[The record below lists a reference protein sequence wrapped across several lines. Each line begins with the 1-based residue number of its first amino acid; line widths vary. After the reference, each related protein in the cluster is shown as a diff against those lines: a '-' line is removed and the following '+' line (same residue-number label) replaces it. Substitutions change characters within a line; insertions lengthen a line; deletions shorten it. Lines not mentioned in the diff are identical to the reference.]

1 MTDDPHAPYAGHEGR
16 VGRVHATSEPWWP
29 PRPTPREGAPNIV
42 VMMCDDL
49 GYADLGCYGSEIPT
63 PQVDRLAAGG
73 VRYTDYHSYPMCS
86 PTRAALLTGL
96 EPHRAGVGHVVH
108 SDPGFPGYAMEL
120 THLAPTLAELLR
132 GAGYQTLMVGKWHLT
147 KDGEQNDAGDR
158 SSWPCQRGFDRYYG
172 VLDAFTNLH
181 HPHRLVEDN
190 HAVRTD
196 RYPEGYYVT
205 DDLTDRAISMV
216 REAKASNPTTPFFL
230 YFSHIAVH
238 APLQA
243 KADDIARHHGRYDD
257 GWDAVRSRRFERQGR
272 LGVLADGAELSPRN
286 TEEGDDVPAWDSL
299 DESRRRLYARY
310 MEVYAAMVDNVD
322 QNLGRLRTALE
333 EMGEW
338 DNTLFLFTSDNG
350 GSREG
355 EAQGTTAYFRTLHW
369 ERLGLPQP
377 FEEDLDRIDRVGGPT
392 TLSHYPRGWA
402 MASNT
407 PFRLYKINAH
417 RGGHSVPLVVS
428 WPAGGVG
435 NDGDGDGGGVGS
447 GSTGGAL
454 RHQYLHVVDL
464 LPTLLEAAG
473 VERPERWNGAP
484 ALPLRGTSALA
495 TLFDSEAPGH
505 VGEVMVECEGHRGY
519 RRDSWEAVAR
529 HPGRTPFSEDRWE
542 LFDMARDPS
551 QVHDLADAHPE
562 LLEELCQAWE
572 RAAWEDQ
579 VFPLDEGTG
588 LRFLVR
594 PPWTEVYERPVT
606 LFPGD
611 TTLERWRAQRLIMW
625 RDCDITATVELSPG
639 DRGVLVAHGDQGGGY
654 VLYLDDTGELV
665 AAHNGY
671 GLEREVR
678 GPVVPPGPHELTL
691 AIGAPGGELWDLSLA
706 VDGATVA
713 SETGFRAL
721 MAMAPFEGI
730 DVGIDRRSPVSWPLY
745 ERHGVFP
752 FTGRLRHVRY
762 QPGQPAPDA
771 PTQFLDMLR
780 EWGRSFE

>member
-1 MTDDPHAPYAGHEGR
+1 MTDDPLAPYAGHEGA
-16 VGRVHATSEPWWP
+16 VGRVHASSQPWWP
-29 PRPTPREGAPNIV
+29 PRATPRQGAPNIV

-63 PQVDRLAAGG
+63 PQVDRLAAEG
-73 VRYTDYHSYPMCS
+73 VRCTDYHSYPMCS

-120 THLAPTLAELLR
+120 TRLAPTLPELLR

-158 SSWPCQRGFDRYYG
+158 SSWPCQRGFDRFYG

-196 RYPEGYYVT
+196 EYPEGYYVT
-205 DDLTDRAISMV
+205 DDLTERAISMV
-216 REAKASNPTTPFFL
+216 REAKASDPTKPFFL
-230 YFSHIAVH
+230 YFSHVAVH

-243 KADDIARHHGRYDD
+243 KADDIARHRGRYDD
-257 GWDAVRSRRFERQGR
+257 GWDAVRQRRFARQHD
-272 LGVLADGAELSPRN
+272 LGLHPEGTELSPRN
-286 TEEGDDVPAWDSL
+286 HEVGDEVPSWDSL
-299 DESRRRLYARY
+299 SEAERRLYARY

-333 EMGEW
+333 DMGEW
-338 DNTLFLFTSDNG
+338 DDTLFLFTSDNG

-355 EAQGTTAYFRTLHW
+355 EARGTTAYFRTLHW
-369 ERLGLPQP
+369 ERLGLEQP
-377 FEEDLDRIDRVGGPT
+377 FEEDLERLDRVGGPT
-392 TLSHYPRGWA
+392 TLPHYPRGWA

-417 RGGHSVPLVVS
+417 RGGTSVPLVVS
-428 WPAGGVG
+428 WPAGGLG
-435 NDGDGDGGGVGS
+435 GEGGG
-447 GSTGGAL
+447 L
-454 RHQYLHVVDL
+454 RNQYLHVVDL
-464 LPTLLEAAG
+464 LPTLLDAAG
-473 VERPERWNGAP
+473 IERPERWDGAP
-484 ALPLRGTSALA
+484 ALPLRGASVLDAL
-495 TLFDSEAPGH
+495 LDPGASGH
-505 VGEVMVECEGHRGY
+505 TGEVMVECEGHRGY
-519 RRDSWEAVAR
+519 RRDRWEAVAR
-529 HPGRTPFSEDRWE
+529 HAARTPFSEDRWE

-551 QVHDLADAHPE
+551 QVHDLAEAHPE

-572 RAAWEDQ
+572 QAAWEDQ

-594 PPWTEVYERPVT
+594 PPWTEVYERPVD

-611 TTLERWRAQRLIMW
+611 STLERWRAQRLIMW
-625 RDCDITATVELSPG
+625 RDCDITATVELSAG

-654 VLYLDDTGELV
+654 SLYLDDTGELV

-678 GPVVPPGPHELTL
+678 GPVVAPGAHELTL
-691 AIGAPGGELWDLSLA
+691 AIRAPGGEMWDLSLR
-706 VDGATVA
+706 VDGEEVATG
-713 SETGFRAL
+713 SGFRSL

-730 DVGIDRRSPVSWPLY
+730 DVGIDRRSPVSWSVY
-745 ERHGVFP
+745 ERHGSFP
-752 FTGRLRHVRY
+752 FRGALHRVRY
-762 QPGQPAPDA
+762 EPGPPAPDA
-771 PTQFLDMLR
+771 PTQFIDMLR